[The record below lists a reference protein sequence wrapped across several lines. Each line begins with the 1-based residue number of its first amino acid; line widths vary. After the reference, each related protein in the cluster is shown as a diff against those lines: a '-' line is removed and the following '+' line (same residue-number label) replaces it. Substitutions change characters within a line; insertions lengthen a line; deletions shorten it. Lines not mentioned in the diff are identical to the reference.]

1 MPPQH
6 KAEALRA
13 LASIGA
19 KLAGP
24 GPLDPIETVQLRALV
39 EYAQQEVEQIQE
51 VKKVRRS
58 APGVAAVMP
67 ESGPPA
73 VEKSAP

>member
-6 KAEALRA
+6 RAEALRA

-19 KLAGP
+19 KLAGS
-24 GPLDPIETVQLRALV
+24 GPLDPLDTVQLRALV
-39 EYAQQEVEQIQE
+39 EYARQEVEQIQE

-58 APGVAAVMP
+58 APFGTIMP
-67 ESGPPA
+67 DHPLPNGEL
-73 VEKSAP
+73 AP